1 MLERLSIALAQ
12 VQAGNTSGNLLNK
25 IKQTIYYLYRAK
37 EYTKKVYNNIMNLI
51 KVQYKMNTLFMN
63 SENIKTSDT
72 HSLLLNVT
80 DKICLKR
87 SVKYVDLSNLSM
99 GHGWKKIK
107 KDHIRTMNLKYQL
120 EHGMKNLNYLMHH
133 ILFQIFKIVLSTS

>member
-25 IKQTIYYLYRAK
+25 IKQTIYYLYLAK

-63 SENIKTSDT
+63 SENIKTSDI
-72 HSLLLNVT
+72 HSLLLNLT
-80 DKICLKR
+80 DKIWLKR

-99 GHGWKKIK
+99 YHAWKKIK
-107 KDHIRTMNLKYQL
+107 KDHIRTINLKYQL
-120 EHGMKNLNYLMHH
+120 EHVMKNLNYLMHH
-133 ILFQIFKIVLSTS
+133 ILYQIFKITFD